1 MKSQYCKKNE
11 ADKVFYVNWMGGIYQ
26 IAMCEECMK
35 KMWQKAGA
43 AGQEDTF
50 KKYTGWW
57 PGKLE
62 ERKPGERLFPEDAGD
77 LLKRKRQLSALQNRL
92 HEAAEAEN
100 YEEAARL
107 RDDIAVIE
115 KEVYSHENCTG
126 SV

>member
-1 MKSQYCKKNE
+1 MKCQYCKKNE

-57 PGKLE
+57 PGK
-62 ERKPGERLFPEDAGD
+62 RRITK
-77 LLKRKRQLSALQNRL
+77 KR
-92 HEAAEAEN
+92 H
-100 YEEAARL
+100 
-107 RDDIAVIE
+107 
-115 KEVYSHENCTG
+115 G
-126 SV
+126 SETILPS